1 MKHFRSKGVILLIFT
16 FTVINFSCK
25 KNSSFGLNVQPE
37 GDILQ
42 ANQTD
47 TTTIISYSIKEDSL
61 KVDELDGVNLL
72 GSYNDPY
79 FGSVKTSIIS
89 HIRLEKAYDFR
100 PNGSGSLDSLIVDS
114 VIMYLAIDGLYGNV
128 DGQIF
133 EVYQLL
139 EDIYMD
145 SSYYTNSSISTSSI
159 NLASLSST
167 IQTNPLVPG
176 YVGSELVDNAILRIP
191 LSINDFALPI
201 MNESGNTSL
210 DGNDGSGE
218 FVEWFKGLLIST
230 NNTQNINSGGI
241 YYTNLLSEFSKIS
254 LYFRDTSG
262 ISSEHDT
269 LQFDF
274 NFNSN
279 CARYHTA
286 EIDYINTDIENELTD
301 SSLGQDMFYIQG
313 MGGTRAKLHFPFL
326 NSITDSNIIVN
337 KAELIL
343 PFQYYNSD
351 PYVPAS
357 SLFLIEEDSLGEES
371 FLPDFYES
379 NHGGTANFTESY
391 YSFNITRYI
400 NEIISG
406 SKSNLPLNI
415 VASGSGISA
424 NRTILTGFS
433 TSLKDKPRL
442 ILTYSKY

>member
-1 MKHFRSKGVILLIFT
+1 MKNFRFKGVILLIFT
-16 FTVINFSCK
+16 IIAINFSCN
-25 KNSSFGLNVQPE
+25 KNNSFGLNVQPD

-47 TTTIISYSIKEDSL
+47 TTTIISYSVKEDSL
-61 KVDELDGVNLL
+61 KVDELDGSNLL
-72 GSYNDPY
+72 GSYIDPY
-79 FGSVKTSIIS
+79 FGSIKTSIVS
-89 HIRLEKAYDFR
+89 HIRLDNAYDFR

-114 VIMYLAIDGLYGNV
+114 VIMYLAVDGLYGNV

-133 EVYQLL
+133 EVYQLN
-139 EDIYMD
+139 ESIYID

-159 NLASLSST
+159 NLASSSNP
-167 IQTNPLVPG
+167 IQANPLVPG
-176 YVGSELVDNAILRIP
+176 YVGNELVDQAILRIP
-191 LSINDFALPI
+191 LSINDFAWPI
-201 MNESGNTSL
+201 INESGNSSL

-218 FVEWFKGLLIST
+218 FIEWFKGLLIST
-230 NNTQNINSGGI
+230 NNSQNINLGGI
-241 YYTNLLSEFSKIS
+241 YYTDLLSKNSKIS

-269 LQFDF
+269 LQFNF
-274 NFNSN
+274 NFNTN

-286 EIDYINTDIENELTD
+286 EINYLNTDIENELND
-301 SSLGQDMFYIQG
+301 STLGQDMFYIQS
-313 MGGTRAKLHFPFL
+313 MGGTRAKIHFPFL

-337 KAELIL
+337 NAELIL
-343 PFQYYNSD
+343 PFQYYTSD
-351 PYVPAS
+351 PYVPSS

-371 FLPDFYES
+371 FVPDFFEY
-379 NHGGTANFTESY
+379 NYGGTANFNENY

-406 SKSNLPLNI
+406 SKTNLPLN
-415 VASGSGISA
+415 VVSSGSGITA